1 MALRRLAPSSSTPL
15 AQEVIEHFPSL
26 SSATL
31 ILSLLLSCPRQHE
44 SPCGNASLPMPRTR
58 ECSKSYDRTVKE
70 RLERWHAF
78 HKTLAAEASAYRNP
92 HGQPSLLLLGD
103 SITESYR
110 GTAEGREM
118 PRTIGID
125 GSLNASIKRFP
136 VAGRPRDWRRRDALA
151 TGACRMGA
159 LAEPLRRSIAL
170 HQLAWAPITSAM
182 LITRP
187 RTPRGVM
194 AVVRHILSA
203 SSGRLLVHA
212 LLPRGQSPRDKA
224 RRRPFVSL
232 MPKVNRVNALID
244 AELDEVSRA
253 YPGRVRKISC
263 AAIFAPSKLM
273 TQDGSEVN
281 IALMP
286 DALHPSVE
294 GSRLL
299 GECIR
304 EEVAR
309 WREEVM
315 VGRGG

>member
-1 MALRRLAPSSSTPL
+1 MCITSGHAPL
-15 AQEVIEHFPSL
+15 YINL
-26 SSATL
+26 L
-31 ILSLLLSCPRQHE
+31 IGTNNL
-44 SPCGNASLPMPRTR
+44 GNARHTP
-58 ECSKSYDRTVKE
+58 E
-70 RLERWHAF
+70 
-78 HKTLAAEASAYRNP
+78 N
-92 HGQPSLLLLGD
+92 
-103 SITESYR
+103 
-110 GTAEGREM
+110 TA
-118 PRTIGID
+118 
-125 GSLNASIKRFP
+125 
-136 VAGRPRDWRRRDALA
+136 
-151 TGACRMGA
+151 
-159 LAEPLRRSIAL
+159 
-170 HQLAWAPITSAM
+170 
-182 LITRP
+182 
-187 RTPRGVM
+187 RGVL

-203 SSGRLLVHA
+203 ATGRLLVHA

-244 AELDEVSRA
+244 AELEEVSRA

-273 TQDGSEVN
+273 TQDGAEVN

-309 WREEVM
+309 WRWRGEVSA
-315 VGRGG
+315 GRGG